1 MAGIYE
7 RDNLN
12 LQAALADALNRR
24 ENYRARQNERTK
36 NSIGEFGKIAETL
49 GRTYEVGFT
58 PEDDDNPE
66 YRSARE
72 RYIMTG
78 DRSGL
83 YQYEA
88 AKRAKAEA
96 EANRAFQAS
105 EAEKNRQFQASEGA
119 ANRAIQREQNAAN
132 KVIEKARLI
141 RNVSDSRALL
151 QDIHDNPS
159 KYGVL
164 DFARAQ
170 HELDMHLGNAKSS
183 GWFTDDEYNTLA
195 GNPPKKSAPTAM
207 VPFKPGYAP
216 GQTEAPVAAAP
227 KEESDIPK
235 ISPEQLNS
243 LNARIKIA
251 KSTGDMASIKEEID
265 GLGSDRYSDKDFNDL
280 LTKWDEAN
288 EKLKKKE
295 ANEAF
300 AAAQFKLASD
310 YVKDPK
316 NTRKIWMAL
325 KRNGMKETTVPIP
338 GAHES
343 TKVKVIPSVTDP
355 NMMDVYTMGGKRM
368 GTLPM
373 VFIEP

>member
-7 RDNLN
+7 RDQLN

-24 ENYRARQNERTK
+24 EKYRDRQNKRIMD
-36 NSIGEFGKIAETL
+36 SIGQFGKIAETA

-58 PEDDDNPE
+58 PDDDDNPE
-66 YRSARE
+66 YRAARE

-83 YQYEA
+83 TAYEA

-96 EANRAFQAS
+96 ETNRAFQAS
-105 EAEKNRQFQASEGA
+105 EAEKNRQFQAAEGA

-132 KVIEKARLI
+132 KVIERARLI

-195 GNPPKKSAPTAM
+195 GNPPKTPAPTAT

-216 GQTEAPVAAAP
+216 GQTEVPPVAASKGEA
-227 KEESDIPK
+227 DIQK
-235 ISPEQLNS
+235 ISPEQMNS
-243 LNARIKIA
+243 LNTRIKIA
-251 KSTGDMASIKEEID
+251 KSTGDMASIKEELD
-265 GLGSDRYSDKDFNDL
+265 GLGSDRYSSKEYQEL
-280 LTKWDEAN
+280 LAKWDDAN

-310 YVKDPK
+310 YVNDSK
-316 NTRKIWMAL
+316 NTKKIWMAL
-325 KRNGMKETTVPIP
+325 KRNGMKETIVPIP
-338 GAHES
+338 GAHEN
-343 TKVKVIPSVTDP
+343 TKVKVIPSVADP
-355 NMMDVYTMGGKRM
+355 DMMDVYTLGGKHM
-368 GTLPM
+368 ATLPM
-373 VFIEP
+373 VFIQ